1 MFTLFTIPKA
11 FKGLIGAI
19 QRNAVR
25 SWQRLQPKCEILLFG
40 DESGIAETADE
51 LGVIHVPTIE
61 KNEYGTPLLSS
72 AFDQAQR
79 ISSYDMLIYCNADII
94 FMQDLVVAKSL
105 FSFERFLV
113 CGRRRDL
120 DVHDEIDFESDAWA
134 EEMLTRLRQHS
145 HLHGSSGI
153 DYFVFPKLLVKM
165 PPFAVGRPGWD
176 NWLIHHMRSHGVPVI
191 DATHAITAVHQNHGY
206 GHSPFG
212 GSVRVGGPE
221 AKENIRLAGGRAKM
235 MTLRDADWVLTRD
248 GLRRPPV
255 ARRLISALSLF
266 YPWQLLLAAKRRLCI

>member
-11 FKGLIGAI
+11 FKGHIGAI

-134 EEMLTRLRQHS
+134 EEMLMRLRQHS
-145 HLHGSSGI
+145 HDLG
-153 DYFVFPKLLVKM
+153 
-165 PPFAVGRPGWD
+165 
-176 NWLIHHMRSHGVPVI
+176 
-191 DATHAITAVHQNHGY
+191 TC
-206 GHSPFG
+206 
-212 GSVRVGGPE
+212 
-221 AKENIRLAGGRAKM
+221 
-235 MTLRDADWVLTRD
+235 
-248 GLRRPPV
+248 
-255 ARRLISALSLF
+255 ARW
-266 YPWQLLLAAKRRLCI
+266 PH